1 MPFFQGQ
8 DAATGAEVGE
18 GDRLSAALAGLAVDG
33 RGLRKVLDLR
43 VRGGF

>member
-1 MPFFQGQ
+1 MPFFAAE
-8 DAATGAEVGE
+8 DAVGAGADPL
-18 GDRLSAALAGLAVDG
+18 GGALAGLEVGG